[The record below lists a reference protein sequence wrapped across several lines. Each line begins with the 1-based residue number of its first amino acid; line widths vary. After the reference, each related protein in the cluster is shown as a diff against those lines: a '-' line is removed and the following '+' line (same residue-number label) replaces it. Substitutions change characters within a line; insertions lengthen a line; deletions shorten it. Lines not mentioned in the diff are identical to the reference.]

1 MSTDPNSSLPAP
13 SNVRGAA
20 YPRIH
25 PDLRVTFR
33 VEAPT
38 ATTLQIQPGVQPE
51 GAVSGLGAG
60 PFDMRRDDAGVWI
73 QVPRMTGRHGAGA
86 CMPSRLSCFTIR
98 FRMGLSWHAPCCTPD
113 CADARQAIVTRQA
126 NAGAVG
132 ASERFTP

>member
-38 ATTLQIQPGVQPE
+38 ARTLQVQPGVQPG
-51 GAVSGLGAG
+51 GAANGLGTE
-60 PFDMRRDDAGVWI
+60 PFDMQRDDAGV
-73 QVPRMTGRHGAGA
+73 
-86 CMPSRLSCFTIR
+86 
-98 FRMGLSWHAPCCTPD
+98 
-113 CADARQAIVTRQA
+113 
-126 NAGAVG
+126 
-132 ASERFTP
+132 